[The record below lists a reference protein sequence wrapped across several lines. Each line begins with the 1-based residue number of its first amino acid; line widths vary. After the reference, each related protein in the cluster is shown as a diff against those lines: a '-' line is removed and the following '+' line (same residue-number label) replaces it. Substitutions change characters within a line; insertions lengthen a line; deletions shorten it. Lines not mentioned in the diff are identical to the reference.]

1 MPSFRVVMNVWL
13 TCVVVV
19 PACNRIG
26 LDTAAALAKKLRTLG
41 ELASLGEAPTAA
53 NAHIW
58 DTGGAPLSSYAKQVV
73 DLLVPF
79 TAHFYKK
86 INVSP
91 PMCFNGGC
99 HYTFRE
105 YTYGS
110 RVHVWLKA
118 C

>member
-1 MPSFRVVMNVWL
+1 MPSFRVDMNVWL
-13 TCVVVV
+13 TCVMVD
-19 PACNRIG
+19 PACYRIG
-26 LDTAAALAKKLRTLG
+26 LDTAAALANKRRTQD
-41 ELASLGEAPTAA
+41 ELASMGEAPTAA

-58 DTGGAPLSSYAKQVV
+58 NTGGAPLSSYAKEIVE
-73 DLLVPF
+73 LLVPF

-91 PMCFNGGC
+91 PICYNGEC
-99 HYTFRE
+99 HYTYRE
-105 YTYGS
+105 YTHGS